1 MSKYRCAFDNFGQGN
16 RRQFSGSDSP
26 RPGMAYDIRRDRV
39 GRGTVWYARSRKIRC
54 RELIA
59 LLDKK
64 SSSSQTFAGLR

>member
-1 MSKYRCAFDNFGQGN
+1 
-16 RRQFSGSDSP
+16 
-26 RPGMAYDIRRDRV
+26 MAYDIRRDRV

-64 SSSSQTFAGLR
+64 SSSLQTFAGLRSCNYSMSLSIYRFRPVPGPLAG